1 MFVQDLFWTKH
12 KSRWFH
18 WLVPPLWLMVCS
30 SVNSNPQVFAINTR
44 LSRSTTRI
52 LSSPLILF
60 LNVYLSFHGF
70 TSSSH
75 VPVPV
80 NAAVLTHLLSFP
92 FSWLLPSLVLRCA
105 PCLPMWIIHGLW
117 GFGCGERIRSL
128 AWAVFLSVHL
138 LGPSRS
144 HCLACCW
151 EEYWVTSFNT
161 LL

>member
-1 MFVQDLFWTKH
+1 MLSGTKRVCGHILVYLYVCFFVKSEVSKKRNVHNHRSVYCRAQRTPPPPPRATETMFVQDLFWTKH

-75 VPVPV
+75 VPVPSS
-80 NAAVLTHLLSFP
+80 HIYCP
-92 FSWLLPSLVLRCA
+92 
-105 PCLPMWIIHGLW
+105 
-117 GFGCGERIRSL
+117 
-128 AWAVFLSVHL
+128 FLSLGSCRPSCWGVL
-138 LGPSRS
+138 LVSL
-144 HCLACCW
+144 C
-151 EEYWVTSFNT
+151 E
-161 LL
+161 